1 MSFMNIFRKTNNSG
15 GNFAS
20 RLSSNAMNNLVI
32 FISFGVMIYILVQM
46 IIVLNKPDFLY
57 YTLSPMP
64 TDLSTSKFDSLR
76 NSNKMP
82 NTFAREFTYSFWV
95 YLRSI
100 NKKSEEENKYKLVFM
115 RTEQETDQY
124 FKRAN
129 PIVYFDK
136 NSNKLIIKIR
146 TTDADNTS
154 QTSSLPVDNI
164 NDDFHNDKCLY
175 STLTVDYV
183 PLKRWVNVIINVDNN
198 RVTLL
203 QGGTRSGK
211 TYSIAYYLIYFCNK
225 HKNAGLEIDICRDTY
240 TALKSTAWKDFKDI
254 LISHNLYN
262 SENHNK
268 TDHIYNLYG
277 NNINYYGAD
286 TPAKIH
292 GRSRDILWV
301 NECQLFPVDTINQIF
316 PRTRHRIIGDYNPA
330 LPVEHWLD
338 YYIFLH
344 HDF

>member
-1 MSFMNIFRKTNNSG
+1 MGIMDMFRKTNNSG

-46 IIVLNKPDFLY
+46 IIVLNKPEFLY

-64 TDLSTSKFDSLR
+64 TDLSTTKFDSLR

-100 NKKSEEENKYKLVFM
+100 NKKPEEENKYKLVFL
-115 RTEQETDQY
+115 RTEQETGEY

-136 NSNKLIIKIR
+136 NSNKLIIKVR

-164 NDDFHNDKCLY
+164 NDDFHNDTCLY
-175 STLTVDYV
+175 STLIVDYV

-198 RVTLL
+198 RVTLFVD
-203 QGGTRSGK
+203 GDIYK
-211 TYSIAYYLIYFCNK
+211 TILVNK
-225 HKNAGLEIDICRDTY
+225 KPDGCTNSEFSESRVVSETAGSVKLGENTDNDVHVP
-240 TALKSTAWKDFKDI
+240 DG
-254 LISHNLYN
+254 LISKLQFFNYSLKTPSDIRKIYDNGPVESQSFLQKFGIPNLGLRN
-262 SENHNK
+262 P
-268 TDHIYNLYG
+268 IYN
-277 NNINYYGAD
+277 IED
-286 TPAKIH
+286 TC
-292 GRSRDILWV
+292 S
-301 NECQLFPVDTINQIF
+301 
-316 PRTRHRIIGDYNPA
+316 
-330 LPVEHWLD
+330 
-338 YYIFLH
+338 
-344 HDF
+344 

>member
-198 RVTLL
+198 RVTLFVD
-203 QGGTRSGK
+203 GD
-211 TYSIAYYLIYFCNK
+211 IYETILVNRKPDDCTSTEFSESRVVSET
-225 HKNAGLEIDICRDTY
+225 AGNVILGENTDNNVYVPDG
-240 TALKSTAWKDFKDI
+240 
-254 LISHNLYN
+254 LISKLQFFNYSLKTPSDIRKIYDNGPVESQSFLQKFGVPNLGLRN
-262 SENHNK
+262 P
-268 TDHIYNLYG
+268 IYN
-277 NNINYYGAD
+277 IED
-286 TPAKIH
+286 TC
-292 GRSRDILWV
+292 
-301 NECQLFPVDTINQIF
+301 N
-316 PRTRHRIIGDYNPA
+316 
-330 LPVEHWLD
+330 
-338 YYIFLH
+338 
-344 HDF
+344 